1 MIFQDRPSLTTALLG
16 AWDKSDWGG
25 KPSNPPQPSMSVVPS
40 WEQIATY
47 DNAIIDWVIRYTNIT
62 SCSPSVNCLIPG
74 LFNDA
79 FCVFRLIALSDRI
92 INSLIM
98 SFKRCGKNDGGLVYL
113 DIPAFVWRNKGKPQE
128 LTTAGL
134 RCRDF
139 KPTTSEYELG
149 VKATRSPK

>member
-1 MIFQDRPSLTTALLG
+1 
-16 AWDKSDWGG
+16 
-25 KPSNPPQPSMSVVPS
+25 
-40 WEQIATY
+40 
-47 DNAIIDWVIRYTNIT
+47 
-62 SCSPSVNCLIPG
+62 
-74 LFNDA
+74 
-79 FCVFRLIALSDRI
+79 VFRLIALSDRI